1 MHLALSVKS
10 MFSPVSPSSFSRFW
24 SLSIENTWSSNWTRT
39 HTLQKCKLLD
49 YTHVI
54 AQCFSN
60 RLRCI
65 QSFCRYWISMRFRFS
80 CYYTCIMVEIFNVFC
95 FLLLFESCFFIF
107 QNGGIKHPKIWRI
120 NYGDSNKF
128 QHPLHILSFEFVF
141 QY

>member
-1 MHLALSVKS
+1 MQITVAGQYSLLYSGMYLALSVKS

-24 SLSIENTWSSNWTRT
+24 SLSIEKTWSSNWTRT

-95 FLLLFESCFFIF
+95 CCLNHVSLFF
-107 QNGGIKHPKIWRI
+107 KTVV
-120 NYGDSNKF
+120 SNIRKY
-128 QHPLHILSFEFVF
+128 EG
-141 QY
+141 